1 MKEYTIV
8 WCVNEYLSDKSL
20 CAHPRI
26 NLAGFPWL
34 CKGKWI
40 KRL

>member
-20 CAHPRI
+20 CAHPVKTLRAF
-26 NLAGFPWL
+26 LGFA
-34 CKGKWI
+34 KGNG
-40 KRL
+40 